1 MLGYP
6 FIKNLGIKVIEEGIS
21 ELAKEQF
28 QS

>member
-6 FIKNLGIKVIEEGIS
+6 FIKNLGIKVIKEGFS
-21 ELAKEQF
+21 ELAKEPF

>member
-6 FIKNLGIKVIEEGIS
+6 YIKESGIKVIEEGIS
-21 ELAKEQF
+21 ELAKEPF

>member
-6 FIKNLGIKVIEEGIS
+6 FIKKSGIKVIEEGIS
-21 ELAKEQF
+21 ELAKEPF